1 MLKVKLWKW
10 FLDGMDLEKVNWDS
24 DKIREFHLIPID
36 LFNNVKTFE
45 EITITN
51 YSKKRSSLGDT
62 L

>member
-1 MLKVKLWKW
+1 MLSYIDDLSKE
-10 FLDGMDLEKVNWDS
+10 DLEKVNWDN

-62 L
+62 F